1 MSNLLQQGIGVFR
14 SGNREEAR
22 KIFISY
28 IKQNPQSERGWEWL
42 YNASRSPKERIHC
55 LEQILSINPGNEKA
69 RRLLDQ
75 FLDPSSQ
82 TQVDSPN
89 TGSRNDS
96 AHIRKNNTNL
106 LLFGTVGAFLILVF
120 CVGLE
125 AVFFLFPREDNRVAN
140 NCFDLALNGK
150 QLCFPSQALPQATS
164 YPVLLGTTPSL
175 QEIAV
180 FSATP
185 TVTFTP
191 TLTLTPSATSTPTVT
206 FAPTNPSTSTPYA
219 RLAATFWRKWPVVP
233 EFSTHAQQIL
243 YEAMRNPGL
252 DPHVFSKVGDCQMT
266 AGTFLAGYANGIY
279 SIPDGMDETVQ
290 WFSGSMI
297 ADDITAVNG
306 YGINTILDPAFGLA
320 AGYNQCLVDETPLD
334 CELRTRRPMIVLI
347 GMGTNW
353 IPHGEVSFEKHLRE
367 VVDTVLK
374 TGALPILATKADNV
388 EGDWKLNEVIAKVA
402 YEYDLP
408 LVNVWR
414 SVQDLPHH
422 GLERAPR
429 QVYLTGDGWMKR
441 NVAWLVTLDKV
452 HQILGY

>member
-14 SGNREEAR
+14 SGNKEEAR
-22 KIFISY
+22 KIFISF
-28 IKQNPQSERGWEWL
+28 IKKNPQSEQGWEWM
-42 YNASRSPKERIHC
+42 YNVSRTRKERIHC
-55 LEQILSINPGNEKA
+55 LEQILSLNPQNEKA
-69 RRLLDQ
+69 KRLLDQ
-75 FLDPSSQ
+75 FLDPLSQ
-82 TQVDSPN
+82 TQVDSHN
-89 TGSRNDS
+89 LRLRKDGAQT
-96 AHIRKNNTNL
+96 RKNSINILT
-106 LLFGTVGAFLILVF
+106 FGAVGAFFLLVL
-120 CVGLE
+120 CVGL
-125 AVFFLFPREDNRVAN
+125 AGFFVLSPRDNNRVAN
-140 NCFDLALNGK
+140 NCFELVLNGK
-150 QLCFPSQALPQATS
+150 QLCFSSQAIPQATG
-164 YPVLLGTTPSL
+164 YPVLSGTTPSL
-175 QEIAV
+175 QEIPI

-191 TLTLTPSATSTPTVT
+191 TVTLTPSITSTPTVMFT
-206 FAPTNPSTSTPYA
+206 PTNPPTSTPDA
-219 RLAATFWRKWPVVP
+219 RLAANFWRKWPIVP
-233 EFSTHAQQIL
+233 EFSAHAQQIL
-243 YEAMRNPGL
+243 YEAIRNPRL

-279 SIPDGMDETVQ
+279 SVPDGMDETVQ

-320 AGYNQCLVDETPLD
+320 AGHNQCLVNETPLD

-367 VVDTVLK
+367 IVDTVLK
-374 TGALPILATKADNV
+374 KGALPILATKADNV
-388 EGDWKLNEVIAKVA
+388 EGDWKLNQVIVQVA
-402 YEYDLP
+402 YDYDLP

-441 NVAWLVTLDKV
+441 NYAWLVTLDKV
-452 HQILGY
+452 YKILGY

>member
-14 SGNREEAR
+14 SGKREEAR
-22 KIFISY
+22 KIFISF
-28 IKQNPQSERGWEWL
+28 IKKNPQSERGWEWL
-42 YNASRSPKERIHC
+42 YNASRTPEERIYC
-55 LEQILSINPGNEKA
+55 LEQILKLNPGNEKA
-69 RRLLDQ
+69 KRLLDQ
-75 FLDPSSQ
+75 FPDRSSPTNSRPRKDNTHTQKNGISIQ
-82 TQVDSPN
+82 T
-89 TGSRNDS
+89 
-96 AHIRKNNTNL
+96 
-106 LLFGTVGAFLILVF
+106 FGIVGAFFLLVF
-120 CVGLE
+120 CVGLA
-125 AVFFLFPREDNRVAN
+125 AVFVLFPRTNNSVAN
-140 NCFDLALNGK
+140 NCFGLALNGR
-150 QLCFPSQALPQATS
+150 QFCFSSQAVPQATS

-175 QEIAV
+175 QEIPV

-191 TLTLTPSATSTPTVT
+191 TLTLTPGVTSTSTVT
-206 FAPTNPSTSTPYA
+206 ITPTNPPTSTSYA

-243 YEAMRNPGL
+243 YQAVRNPGL

-279 SIPDGMDETVQ
+279 SIPDGMQETVQ

-320 AGYNQCLVDETPLD
+320 AGYNQCLVDETPLN

-353 IPHGEVSFEKHLRE
+353 IPHGEISFEKHLRE
-367 VVDTVLK
+367 IVDTVLK

-388 EGDWKLNEVIAKVA
+388 EGDWKLNQAIAQVA
-402 YEYDLP
+402 YDYDLP

-441 NVAWLVTLDKV
+441 NYVWLVTLDKV
-452 HQILGY
+452 YKLLGY

>member
-1 MSNLLQQGIGVFR
+1 MSNLLRHGIGVYR
-14 SGNREEAR
+14 SGNSDEAR
-22 KIFISY
+22 KIFISF
-28 IKQNPQSERGWEWL
+28 IKKNPQSERGWEWM
-42 YNASRSPKERIHC
+42 YNVSRTHKERIYC
-55 LEQILSINPGNEKA
+55 LEQILTLNPGNEKA
-69 RRLLDQ
+69 KHLLDQ
-75 FLDPSSQ
+75 FLSQSSQ
-82 TQVDSPN
+82 VKPRNEN
-89 TGSRNDS
+89 TPT
-96 AHIRKNNTNL
+96 RKHGLSIFT
-106 LLFGTVGAFLILVF
+106 FGVVGAFFLLVF
-120 CVGLE
+120 CVGL
-125 AVFFLFPREDNRVAN
+125 AVVFVLFPRNNSRLAI

-150 QLCFPSQALPQATS
+150 QLCFSSQGVPQTTA
-164 YPVLLGTTPSL
+164 YPVLSEATPSL
-175 QEIAV
+175 KEIPT

-185 TVTFTP
+185 TVAFTP
-191 TLTLTPSATSTPTVT
+191 TVTLTPSATSTPTVT
-206 FAPTNPSTSTPYA
+206 FTPTNLPTSTSYA
-219 RLAATFWRKWPVVP
+219 RLAANFWRKWPIVP
-233 EFSTHAQQIL
+233 EFSAHAQQIL
-243 YEAMRNPGL
+243 YEAIRNPGL

-279 SIPDGMDETVQ
+279 SIPDGMEKTVQ

-320 AGYNQCLVDETPLD
+320 AGHNQCLVDETPLD

-353 IPHGEVSFEKHLRE
+353 IPHGEASFEKHLRE

-388 EGDWKLNEVIAKVA
+388 EGDWKLNQVIVQVA
-402 YEYDLP
+402 YDYDLP

-441 NVAWLVTLDKV
+441 NDAWLVTLDKV
-452 HQILGY
+452 YKILGY